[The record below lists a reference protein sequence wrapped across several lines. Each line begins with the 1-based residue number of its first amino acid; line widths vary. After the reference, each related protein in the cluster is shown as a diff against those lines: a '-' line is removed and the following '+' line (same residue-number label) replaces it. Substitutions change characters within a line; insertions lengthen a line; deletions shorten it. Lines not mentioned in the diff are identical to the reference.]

1 MLISRDFLKE
11 YLKLHIK
18 TAMEY
23 KFNFVLQVVF
33 MILNNAAFALFWIV
47 LFAHI
52 DSINGWVLNDFLA
65 LFSLAA
71 ICYGIGSFFMGN
83 WRDLNE
89 IIADGKLD
97 FYMVLPKDVLA
108 HTLVSKSFFSA
119 VGDVIFG
126 IILFFIAVPLT
137 LLNVFYL
144 LLFSIGGALILVS
157 LSVIMNSASFW
168 IGRSTQTSY
177 AFLNLLMSLSVYPSV
192 LYGSFIKTIFFFVI
206 PIFFINNASIFIL
219 QEFSW
224 YWLGGFIFMSLF
236 TPLVAYIVFK
246 IGLKRYESGNL
257 VTARV

>member
-23 KFNFVLQVVF
+23 KFNFVMQVIF
-33 MILNNAAFALFWIV
+33 MIINNAAFALFWIV
-47 LFAHI
+47 VFSHV
-52 DSINGWVLNDFLA
+52 DTINGWALNDFLA

-71 ICYGIGSFFMGN
+71 ICFGLSSFFAGN
-83 WRDLNE
+83 CRELNE
-89 IIADGKLD
+89 LIADGKLD

-126 IILFFIAVPLT
+126 IILFFLAVPLT

-144 LLFSIGGALILVS
+144 LLFSICGGIILLSLIVLA
-157 LSVIMNSASFW
+157 NSASFR

-177 AFLNLLMSLSVYPSV
+177 AFLNLVLGLSAYPSV
-192 LYGSFIKTIFFFVI
+192 LYGSFIRTVFFFVI
-206 PIFFINNASIFIL
+206 PIFFVNNASIFIL

-224 YWLGGFIFMSLF
+224 YWLGGFIFMSFF

-246 IGLKRYESGNL
+246 IGLKKYESGNL